1 MSNHTLT
8 FIHNKAYFFE
18 YSYSLSLHMLHTHNS
33 DTQPFSR
40 SQDVVALDRILS
52 ESGDVIDDA
61 LPRYSELMVLEG
73 QALAELTDNFFPR
86 SPLLA
91 AASIARQ
98 LAITQWSNWFPDRVY
113 PPIQSLTSETLMPY
127 SEVRG
132 NALSRL
138 YEKRSTPES

>member
-1 MSNHTLT
+1 
-8 FIHNKAYFFE
+8 
-18 YSYSLSLHMLHTHNS
+18 
-33 DTQPFSR
+33 
-40 SQDVVALDRILS
+40 
-52 ESGDVIDDA
+52 
-61 LPRYSELMVLEG
+61 MVPEG

-98 LAITQWSNWFPDRVY
+98 LAITQLSNWFPDRVY

-132 NALSRL
+132 NALTAGF
-138 YEKRSTPES
+138 KRSSQHQKISVNPAE